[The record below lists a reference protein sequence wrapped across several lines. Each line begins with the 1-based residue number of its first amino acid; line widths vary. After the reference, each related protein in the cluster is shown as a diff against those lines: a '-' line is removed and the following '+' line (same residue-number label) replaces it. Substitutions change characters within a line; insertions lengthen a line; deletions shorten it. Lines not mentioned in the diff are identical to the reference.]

1 MKSGPPNARPPA
13 WVLLALV
20 FLLAAGLRL
29 AGVGYG
35 LPPGFNAD
43 EPHHVNVAVSFG
55 RGTLNPG
62 VFKYPTLWMYTLF
75 AEYGVYFLLWSGF
88 GLARTAQDFGT
99 LFVWHPGGF
108 YLLAR
113 LLSVLFSL
121 LGVLFA
127 ARAAQK
133 LFGGRAGLWAA
144 ALLAVSP
151 TLVVSAHAAKP
162 DSMMFC
168 LAALAWLFAVRHFQ
182 DGKSKDMLLCGACA
196 GLAASTQYTAAPLL
210 ILLPVA
216 AWARSL
222 KKEPFPIALV
232 AWALLAAL
240 AAFFIASPFI
250 LLDWRSFLR
259 DVLDQRGVVGSGAPA
274 GLVVLKNALTFAGH
288 WAVGGLLLLAG
299 AFLLLRKDRPRA
311 VLLLLP
317 PAAFLV
323 LLALSQEGAWQRYQ
337 LAVFPAYA
345 AAAAFLLESLAAAKP
360 APILLAVLLLPG
372 ALSSLAFDRELL
384 LPDTRTLAAAW
395 LEANL
400 PEGTRILSD
409 QEHASPPLRMSQLQ
423 VEALLEQTRAENH
436 PRRKYY
442 ELMLRS
448 HPGKGFEVVR
458 ILRGGADLRS
468 GEWHARWSAS
478 GRAVLD
484 VREGLAPVRGARVE
498 VVVLTGEGV
507 EATKAPEYG
516 RFLSEARGQ
525 GLLLAEFRPEPGLR
539 RGPRIEI
546 LRIPQEKP

>member
-35 LPPGFNAD
+35 LPAVFNAD

-151 TLVVSAHAAKP
+151 ALVVSAHAAKP

-168 LAALAWLFAVRHFQ
+168 LAALAWLFAVDFLI
-182 DGKSKDMLLCGACA
+182 DGKTHALLLCGACA

-210 ILLPVA
+210 LLVPAA
-216 AWARSL
+216 AWARSRRG
-222 KKEPFPIALV
+222 EPLRTAPVLY
-232 AWALLAAL
+232 ALLAAFG
-240 AAFFIASPFI
+240 AFLIASPFI

-274 GLVVLKNALTFAGH
+274 GIVVLKNALTFAGH
-288 WAVGGLLLLAG
+288 WAVGGLLLLGG
-299 AFLLLRKDRPRA
+299 AALLLRKDRPRA

-337 LAVFPAYA
+337 LAVFP
-345 AAAAFLLESLAAAKP
+345 P
-360 APILLAVLLLPG
+360 
-372 ALSSLAFDRELL
+372 SSSR
-384 LPDTRTLAAAW
+384 PTR
-395 LEANL
+395 
-400 PEGTRILSD
+400 PSPTR
-409 QEHASPPLRMSQLQ
+409 
-423 VEALLEQTRAENH
+423 
-436 PRRKYY
+436 
-442 ELMLRS
+442 
-448 HPGKGFEVVR
+448 
-458 ILRGGADLRS
+458 
-468 GEWHARWSAS
+468 
-478 GRAVLD
+478 
-484 VREGLAPVRGARVE
+484 
-498 VVVLTGEGV
+498 
-507 EATKAPEYG
+507 
-516 RFLSEARGQ
+516 
-525 GLLLAEFRPEPGLR
+525 
-539 RGPRIEI
+539 
-546 LRIPQEKP
+546 